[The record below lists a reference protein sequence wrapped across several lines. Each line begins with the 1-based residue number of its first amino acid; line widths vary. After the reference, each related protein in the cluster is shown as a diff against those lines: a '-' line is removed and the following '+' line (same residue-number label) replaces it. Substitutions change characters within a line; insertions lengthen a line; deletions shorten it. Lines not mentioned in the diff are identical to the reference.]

1 MNGIKRWASTA
12 LNPKRNGFALDV
24 FVLTSLVL
32 CVVYGFIL

>member
-12 LNPKRNGFALDV
+12 FNPKRNGFALDV
-24 FVLTSLVL
+24 FVLTSLTL